1 MSVQTLTP
9 FKAHFEYRQSININ
23 KTIDEDLWKRVFEKS
38 NTVTSCHFIYNHHI
52 GFDIQYNKRG
62 TMVNLDLTAIHTTR
76 PENLTVNDYKTYLEF
91 KINSKTIIVLQ
102 IIDNKITF
110 SNDVNEV
117 YTVETNDNLVLIRD

>member
-23 KTIDEDLWKRVFEKS
+23 NTIDEDLWKRVFEKS
-38 NTVTSCHFIYNHHI
+38 NTVTSRHFIYNYHI
-52 GFDIQYNKRG
+52 GFNIPYNKRG
-62 TMVNLDLTAIHTTR
+62 TIINLDLTTIHTTH

-91 KINSKTIIVLQ
+91 KINSKPIKVLQ

-117 YTVETNDNLVLIRD
+117 YTVETNEGLVLIID